1 MRIAVASG
9 KGGTGKT
16 TIATSLA
23 LAVEGRL
30 VLFLDC
36 DVEAPNAH
44 LTLKPNFVLHQPVHR
59 LVPRVDEVRC
69 TGCGHCAE
77 VCRYHAIAVI
87 GSKVLVFPELCH
99 GCGSCVTNCPE
110 AALSEYGRLLGVLEA
125 GSTPTGITFI
135 RGVLE
140 IGEPS
145 ATPVIRQLK
154 KWAVTPEICPQVS
167 TSETV
172 EIRDAPPGTSCP
184 VVETLRGAD
193 FALLVSEP
201 TPFGLHDLRLIVEL
215 VREMNIPAGVVV
227 NRDMTSDGMLER
239 FCVDAELPIL
249 MRIPLERDIGQA
261 LAAGKPLITVRPA
274 YTAAFRDL
282 FERIQQ
288 LESRSIVV

>member
-23 LAVEGRL
+23 LALEGKP

-44 LTLKPNFVLHQPVHR
+44 LILRPEITVRRQVNQ
-59 LVPRVDEVRC
+59 LVPIVNEIQC
-69 TGCGHCAE
+69 TGCGRCAE
-77 VCRYHAIAVI
+77 ICRYHAIAVI
-87 GSKVLVFPELCH
+87 NGKVLVFHELCH
-99 GCGSCVTNCPE
+99 GCGSCVANCPE
-110 AALSEYGRLLGVLEA
+110 AALSEREKPVGVLEA
-125 GSTPTGITFI
+125 GNTTTGIMFA
-135 RGVLE
+135 RGVLK

-145 ATPVIRQLK
+145 APPVIRQLK
-154 KWAVTPEICPQVS
+154 KWAVSAEAFPHRLS
-167 TSETV
+167 SETI

-215 VREMNIPAGVVV
+215 VHEMDIPAGVII
-227 NRDMTSDGMLER
+227 NRDMANDGALER
-239 FCVDAELPIL
+239 FCTDANLPIL

-261 LAAGKPLITVRPA
+261 LAAGQPLTAVRPA
-274 YTAAFRDL
+274 YRVALRDL
-282 FERIQQ
+282 VEYLYQ
-288 LESRSIVV
+288 LEVRDKSK

>member
-16 TIATSLA
+16 TIATGLA
-23 LAVEGRL
+23 LALEDRP

-44 LTLKPNFVLHQPVHR
+44 LILRPELIWRQQVDRPVP
-59 LVPRVDEVRC
+59 VVNQTRC

-77 VCRYHAIAVI
+77 ICRYHAIAVMS
-87 GSKVLVFPELCH
+87 GKVLVFPELCH
-99 GCGSCVTNCPE
+99 GCGSCVANCPE
-110 AALSEYGRLLGVLEA
+110 AALSEYGRPLGVLEA
-125 GSTPTGITFI
+125 GSTKTGITFA

-140 IGEPS
+140 IGELS
-145 ATPVIRQLK
+145 ASPIIRQLK
-154 KWAVTPEICPQVS
+154 KWAVRTELFPHALSPEA
-167 TSETV
+167 V

-215 VREMNIPAGVVV
+215 VHEMNLPAGVII
-227 NRDMTSDGMLER
+227 NRDMANDGALER
-239 FCVDAELPIL
+239 FCVEANLPVL

-261 LAAGKPLITVRPA
+261 LAAGQPLTAVRPA
-274 YTAAFRDL
+274 YGMALRNL
-282 FERIQQ
+282 FEHIQL
-288 LESRSIVV
+288 LEARGIRT

>member
-16 TIATSLA
+16 TVATSLA
-23 LAVEGRL
+23 LAVADRS

-44 LTLKPNFVLHQPVHR
+44 LILKPDLVLRQPVHR

-69 TGCGHCAE
+69 TGCGRCAE
-77 VCRYHAIAVI
+77 VCRYHAIAVV

-99 GCGSCVTNCPE
+99 GCGSCVANCPE
-110 AALSEYGRLLGVLEA
+110 AALSEWGRPLGVLEA
-125 GSTPTGITFI
+125 GSTPTGITFA

-145 ATPVIRQLK
+145 ASPVIRQLK
-154 KWAVTPEICPQVS
+154 KWAVTPEVCPHGF
-167 TSETV
+167 TSEAI
-172 EIRDAPPGTSCP
+172 EIHDAPPGTSCP
-184 VVETLRGAD
+184 VVETLRGVE

-227 NRDMTSDGMLER
+227 NRDMASDGALER
-239 FCVDAELPIL
+239 FCTDANLAIL
-249 MRIPLERDIGQA
+249 MRIPMERDIGQA
-261 LAAGKPLITVRPA
+261 LAAGESLIAVRPE
-274 YTAAFRDL
+274 YTVALRNL

-288 LESRSIVV
+288 IEPRSILV